1 MKYYLIPIEE
11 LRFEDDDK
19 MMQIFLK
26 NVFPT
31 IYRKYKENY
40 AVNSLILK
48 ELEKNNLPTHFLFQT
63 NKHKRGKKTTVT
75 EVITEIQFDF
85 PNFYLLDKKVSKAQ
99 ALFYL
104 TNLTKE
110 QMISIIQ
117 SLYHYVYDEETKVK
131 KIIPFPS
138 KIAK

>member
-63 NKHKRGKKTTVT
+63 NKRKRGKRTTVT

-85 PNFYLLDKKVSKAQ
+85 LNFYLLDKKVSKVQ

-104 TNLTKE
+104 TNLTEE

-131 KIIPFPS
+131 KIISFPS

>member
-40 AVNSLILK
+40 AVSSLILK
-48 ELEKNNLPTHFLFQT
+48 ELKKNNLPTHFLFQT
-63 NKHKRGKKTTVT
+63 NKRKRGKRTTVT

-85 PNFYLLDKKVSKAQ
+85 PNFYLLDKKS
-99 ALFYL
+99 
-104 TNLTKE
+104 
-110 QMISIIQ
+110 
-117 SLYHYVYDEETKVK
+117 
-131 KIIPFPS
+131 
-138 KIAK
+138 

>member
-1 MKYYLIPIEE
+1 MSNIRVLHILHSMNAGGIES
-11 LRFEDDDK
+11 
-19 MMQIFLK
+19 FLM
-26 NVFPT
+26 NV
-31 IYRKYKENY
+31 YRN
-40 AVNSLILK
+40 ID
-48 ELEKNNLPTHFLFQT
+48 
-63 NKHKRGKKTTVT
+63 R
-75 EVITEIQFDF
+75 TEIQFDF

-110 QMISIIQ
+110 QMTSVIQ

-131 KIIPFPS
+131 KIIPFPN

>member
-48 ELEKNNLPTHFLFQT
+48 ELEKNIYQLISYFKLINV
-63 NKHKRGKKTTVT
+63 NV
-75 EVITEIQFDF
+75 V
-85 PNFYLLDKKVSKAQ
+85 
-99 ALFYL
+99 
-104 TNLTKE
+104 KE
-110 QMISIIQ
+110 QR
-117 SLYHYVYDEETKVK
+117 LLKL
-131 KIIPFPS
+131 
-138 KIAK
+138 

>member
-11 LRFEDDDK
+11 LRFEDNDK
-19 MMQIFLK
+19 IMQIFLK
-26 NVFPT
+26 NVFPA
-31 IYRKYKENY
+31 IYQKYKENY
-40 AVNSLILK
+40 TVNSLILK
-48 ELEKNNLPTHFLFQT
+48 ELKKNNLPTHFLFQT
-63 NKHKRGKKTTVT
+63 NKRNRGKRTTVT

-110 QMISIIQ
+110 QMTSIIQ

-131 KIIPFPS
+131 KIIPFPN